1 MKAITA
7 TNTAALVLLLAAAH
21 IFVSVNSW
29 SIIQPSSFITT
40 QRLPN
45 INSFRSTVL
54 QLSSSNN
61 NDDSNS
67 DNNKKKKKKKKA
79 DLATQVSAMGLNE
92 LQTQFRL
99 AIARE
104 DMDAAI
110 LYRDELANRV
120 DGNNIGN
127 YNDNDNNGDGDS
139 NYTEEERLKRARQR
153 LSWSGLGTAPWLI
166 ERLDALDYTLPTTI
180 QINAMEAVNAIL
192 ADNTV
197 HSKVTAAVDN
207 NIDNDGEE
215 DDSTLEERL
224 INSSSSI
231 QNMGLVI
238 SGSTGS
244 GKTLAY
250 LVPTLSTLSQ
260 TLFTRQR
267 IRIKAEEDVGDLM
280 GDLLER
286 VMVQTSP
293 SMRGQGYEQVGG
305 KLSQPSTLGKSGTDV
320 KSPIAL
326 IVVPT
331 RELGV
336 QTALLLFEL
345 VGGNKKKIGSTD
357 SSGKKNMFKYKGP
370 KGVKIGC
377 VLDDE
382 VAKEGLKLQ
391 TDIAITTPQ
400 YLSKLIQEGD
410 VDPSKLR
417 VVIYDEADL
426 GLEQTSDD
434 YLKALF
440 DNNNASTTENTVR
453 EFSRISYLVGATV
466 TESLGNLAVRDEILP
481 RGRSYIATATRFAP
495 LTDDVSDDNDDD
507 TSGEYVNSM
516 ATVGIS
522 SAAAD
527 GSSNRRA
534 TLKDL
539 NLCLDPGLCH
549 ERVVAT
555 DNTELLCLARMLRKE
570 LEDFEIANATLT
582 AEAESGGDDD
592 DDEENDLLRQLAI
605 LREET
610 KDLEEEFDF
619 SSVLSNPP
627 AQAPDKIN
635 SLMRPKV
642 VVFFSDEDEARD
654 AILSLRDAMWGE
666 HKLGVLLPN
675 TGTAPLSIMESF
687 KKGDIS
693 VLLATPNSI
702 RGLDFPELTHVYTL
716 FLPDNDPREYLHLA
730 GRVGRIGQ
738 QGSVRGQGGK
748 VTTILDP
755 EEASKYDRMASFLGF
770 DYVDVAPIK
779 AEINV
784 EQSDVEDMR
793 RYLEDT
799 ITLLGTV
806 DDKEVFDAVDNEND
820 DENGDEEV
828 VGGDD
833 E

>member
-1 MKAITA
+1 MLFVSSWSLDHKSLLRPALSFANKQQWATTKKTPQSAITIPTA
-7 TNTAALVLLLAAAH
+7 TTSLQMTTA
-21 IFVSVNSW
+21 SNDSNYCNENGNSDD
-29 SIIQPSSFITT
+29 
-40 QRLPN
+40 
-45 INSFRSTVL
+45 
-54 QLSSSNN
+54 NN
-61 NDDSNS
+61 NNS
-67 DNNKKKKKKKKA
+67 KKKKNKKQ
-79 DLATQVSAMGLNE
+79 DLASQVSAMGLNE

-104 DMDAAI
+104 DMDAAL
-110 LYRDELANRV
+110 LYRDELAERL
-120 DGNNIGN
+120 DRSNNN
-127 YNDNDNNGDGDS
+127 SNSDS
-139 NYTEEERLKRARQR
+139 SSEQYKEVEEERLRKKRQR
-153 LSWSGLGTAPWLI
+153 LSWAGLGTAPWLI
-166 ERLDALDYTLPTTI
+166 ERLDALGYTFPTTI

-192 ADNTV
+192 SDDTDTKITAKAAEADN
-197 HSKVTAAVDN
+197 N
-207 NIDNDGEE
+207 ND
-215 DDSTLEERL
+215 TLEERF
-224 INSSSSI
+224 INSSNTI

-305 KLSQPSTLGKSGTDV
+305 GGTAKVSQTLGKSGTDV
-320 KSPIAL
+320 KRPVAL

-336 QTALLLFEL
+336 QIALLLFEL
-345 VGGNKKKIGSTD
+345 VGGNKKKTATER
-357 SSGKKNMFKYKGP
+357 SGKKNMFQYKGP

-377 VLDDE
+377 VLDE
-382 VAKEGLKLQ
+382 EMSMEGLKLQ

-400 YLSKLIQEGD
+400 YLTKLIEDKD

-426 GLEQTSDD
+426 GLEQTSSDN
-434 YLKALF
+434 LKLLF
-440 DNNNASTTENTVR
+440 DNNRNQRKEEEEEKTVR

-481 RGRSYIATATRFAP
+481 KGKSYIATATRFAP
-495 LTDDVSDDNDDD
+495 LVDDD
-507 TSGEYVNSM
+507 DEVAS
-516 ATVGIS
+516 
-522 SAAAD
+522 
-527 GSSNRRA
+527 SSNVSGYDDASVIGMSSSVADYASKA

-539 NLCLDPGLCH
+539 SLCLDPGLRH
-549 ERVVAT
+549 ERVIAP
-555 DNTELLCLARMLRKE
+555 DNTNLLCLARMLRKE
-570 LEDFEIANATLT
+570 LRDFEVANATLT
-582 AEAESGGDDD
+582 AEAENGNTIDFDDDD
-592 DDEENDLLRQLAI
+592 DDEENDLLRKLAI

-619 SSVLSNPP
+619 LSVVTSPTKE
-627 AQAPDKIN
+627 APDKIN

-642 VVFFSDEDEARD
+642 VVFFPDEDEARD
-654 AILSLRDAMWGE
+654 AILSLRDAMWSE

-675 TGTAPLSIMESF
+675 TGVAPLSIMESF

-738 QGSVRGQGGK
+738 QGSVRGQGGR

-755 EEASKYDRMASFLGF
+755 DEEFKFDQMASFLGF
-770 DYVDVAPIK
+770 HYEDVAPIK
-779 AEINV
+779 AEISV
-784 EQSDVEDMR
+784 EESDVEDMR

-806 DDKEVFDAVDNEND
+806 DDVVVDGNKKKDSTDA
-820 DENGDEEV
+820 EE
-828 VGGDD
+828 G
-833 E
+833 

>member
-1 MKAITA
+1 MMTIIRKSPSSQF
-7 TNTAALVLLLAAAH
+7 LRRLLLLTTV
-21 IFVSVNSW
+21 IIVFLGQDVVNSW
-29 SIIQPSSFITT
+29 SIQPSFT
-40 QRLPN
+40 
-45 INSFRSTVL
+45 
-54 QLSSSNN
+54 SSSRTQKPFFHSSSLQMTQTASDDNN
-61 NDDSNS
+61 NNE
-67 DNNKKKKKKKKA
+67 NKRKKP
-79 DLATQVSAMGLNE
+79 DLLATQVTSMGLNE

-110 LYRDELANRV
+110 LYRDELADRV
-120 DGNNIGN
+120 DSSNQSN
-127 YNDNDNNGDGDS
+127 YYDNDTS
-139 NYTEEERLKRARQR
+139 NLSEEERLKRKRQR
-153 LSWSGLGTAPWLI
+153 LSWAGLGTAPWLM
-166 ERLDALDYTLPTTI
+166 ERLDALEYALPTTI

-192 ADNTV
+192 KDNSNEKDSV
-197 HSKVTAAVDN
+197 KNIIN
-207 NIDNDGEE
+207 NYDDNDE
-215 DDSTLEERL
+215 DDDDNTLEERL
-224 INSSSSI
+224 LQSSSTI
-231 QNMGLVI
+231 QNMGLLI

-267 IRIKAEEDVGDLM
+267 IRVKAEEDVGDLM

-286 VMVQTSP
+286 VAVQTSP
-293 SMRGQGYEQVGG
+293 SMKGQGYEQVGG
-305 KLSQPSTLGKSGTDV
+305 KLKSDTTSSSSTLGKSGTDV

-336 QTALLLFEL
+336 QIALLLFEL
-345 VGGNKKKIGSTD
+345 VGGNKKQSPTER
-357 SSGKKNMFKYKGP
+357 SGKRNMFKYKGP

-377 VLDDE
+377 VLDEDM
-382 VAKEGLKLQ
+382 AKEGLKLQ
-391 TDIAITTPQ
+391 TDIAITTPKF
-400 YLSKLIQEGD
+400 LTKLMKDGD
-410 VDPSKLR
+410 VDPKKLR

-426 GLEQTSDD
+426 GLEQTSTDN
-434 YLKALF
+434 LKLLF
-440 DNNNASTTENTVR
+440 DGSVDSDDGDDAAAKKKR

-481 RGRSYIATATRFAP
+481 KGKSYIVTATRFAP
-495 LTDDVSDDNDDD
+495 LAADDD
-507 TSGEYVNSM
+507 AATTTTIDEEDITSGGEYLNAVP
-516 ATVGIS
+516 TVGIS
-522 SAAAD
+522 SSAD
-527 GSSNRRA
+527 ASKA

-539 NLCLDPGLCH
+539 SLCLDPGLRH
-549 ERVVAT
+549 ERVVAP
-555 DNTELLCLARMLRKE
+555 DNSELLCLTRMLRKE
-570 LEDFEIANATLT
+570 LEDFEKANATLT
-582 AEAESGGDDD
+582 ENGGVDGND
-592 DDEENDLLRQLAI
+592 DDEENDLLKQLAA

-619 SSVLSNPP
+619 SSVTSSSSSSPSGT
-627 AQAPDKIN
+627 PDKIN

-642 VVFFSDEDEARD
+642 VVFFPDEDEARD

-738 QGSVRGQGGK
+738 QGSVRGRGGR
-748 VTTILDP
+748 VTTILDQD
-755 EEASKYDRMASFLGF
+755 EAPKFDQMATFLGF
-770 DYVDVAPIK
+770 DYEDVAPIK
-779 AEINV
+779 AEIS

-806 DDKEVFDAVDNEND
+806 DDIDEKKDTPEND
-820 DENGDEEV
+820 
-828 VGGDD
+828 
-833 E
+833 

>member
-1 MKAITA
+1 M
-7 TNTAALVLLLAAAH
+7 TND
-21 IFVSVNSW
+21 
-29 SIIQPSSFITT
+29 
-40 QRLPN
+40 
-45 INSFRSTVL
+45 
-54 QLSSSNN
+54 SSNN
-61 NDDSNS
+61 E
-67 DNNKKKKKKKKA
+67 KKPP
-79 DLATQVSAMGLNE
+79 DLATQVTSMGLNE

-110 LYRDELANRV
+110 LYRDELAERV
-120 DGNNIGN
+120 DSSNTYN
-127 YNDNDNNGDGDS
+127 YNVDTNMTD
-139 NYTEEERLKRARQR
+139 EERLKRKRQR
-153 LSWSGLGTAPWLI
+153 LSWAGLGTAPWLM
-166 ERLDALDYTLPTTI
+166 ERLDALEYALPTTI

-192 ADNTV
+192 SDSNDYKNSVKNIINSSNDN
-197 HSKVTAAVDN
+197 HD
-207 NIDNDGEE
+207 E
-215 DDSTLEERL
+215 DDDDNTLEERL
-224 INSSSSI
+224 LQSTSTI
-231 QNMGLVI
+231 QNMGLLI

-286 VMVQTSP
+286 VAVQTSP
-293 SMRGQGYEQVGG
+293 SMKGQGYDQVGIN
-305 KLSQPSTLGKSGTDV
+305 KQSSSSSSSSTLGKSGTDV

-336 QTALLLFEL
+336 QIALLLFEL
-345 VGGNKKKIGSTD
+345 VGGNKKQSATER
-357 SSGKKNMFKYKGP
+357 SGKRNMFKYKGP

-377 VLDDE
+377 VLDE
-382 VAKEGLKLQ
+382 EMSKEGLKLQ
-391 TDIAITTPQ
+391 TDIAITTPR
-400 YLSKLIQEGD
+400 YLTKLMQDGD
-410 VDPSKLR
+410 IDPSKLR
-417 VVIYDEADL
+417 VVVYDEADL
-426 GLEQTSDD
+426 GLEQTSTDN
-434 YLKALF
+434 LKLLF
-440 DNNNASTTENTVR
+440 DGSTTTKDGEETENGNTKR

-466 TESLGNLAVRDEILP
+466 TESLGNLAVKDEILP
-481 RGRSYIATATRFAP
+481 KGKSYIVTATRFAP
-495 LTDDVSDDNDDD
+495 LAADDDVMEATNIDGGEDASDGGD
-507 TSGEYVNSM
+507 GEYVNAM
-516 ATVGIS
+516 PTVGIS
-522 SAAAD
+522 SSEDA
-527 GSSNRRA
+527 SKA

-539 NLCLDPGLCH
+539 SLCLDPGLRH
-549 ERVVAT
+549 ERVVAP

-570 LEDFEIANATLT
+570 LKDFEIANATLT
-582 AEAESGGDDD
+582 DEAENGSDSG
-592 DDEENDLLRQLAI
+592 DDEENDLLKQLAI

-619 SSVLSNPP
+619 SSVASSSPKGT
-627 AQAPDKIN
+627 PDKIN

-642 VVFFSDEDEARD
+642 VVFFPDEDEARD

-687 KKGDIS
+687 KKGEIS

-738 QGSVRGQGGK
+738 QGSVRGQGGR
-748 VTTILDP
+748 VTTILDQD
-755 EEASKYDRMASFLGF
+755 EAPKFDQMATFLGF
-770 DYVDVAPIK
+770 GYEDVAPIK
-779 AEINV
+779 AEIS

-806 DDKEVFDAVDNEND
+806 DDVDEKKDTPEND
-820 DENGDEEV
+820 
-828 VGGDD
+828 
-833 E
+833 

>member
-1 MKAITA
+1 M
-7 TNTAALVLLLAAAH
+7 TND
-21 IFVSVNSW
+21 
-29 SIIQPSSFITT
+29 
-40 QRLPN
+40 
-45 INSFRSTVL
+45 
-54 QLSSSNN
+54 SSSNN
-61 NDDSNS
+61 E
-67 DNNKKKKKKKKA
+67 KKPP
-79 DLATQVSAMGLNE
+79 DLATQVTSMGLNE

-110 LYRDELANRV
+110 LYRDELAERV
-120 DGNNIGN
+120 DSSNSYN
-127 YNDNDNNGDGDS
+127 YNDDTTMTD
-139 NYTEEERLKRARQR
+139 EERLKRKRQR
-153 LSWSGLGTAPWLI
+153 LSWAGLGTAPWLM
-166 ERLDALDYTLPTTI
+166 ERLDALEYALPTTI

-192 ADNTV
+192 SDSNNYNNSVKNIINSSNDNR
-197 HSKVTAAVDN
+197 D
-207 NIDNDGEE
+207 E
-215 DDSTLEERL
+215 DDDDNTLEERL
-224 INSSSSI
+224 LQSTSTI
-231 QNMGLVI
+231 QNMGLLI

-286 VMVQTSP
+286 VAVQTSP
-293 SMRGQGYEQVGG
+293 SMKGQGYDQVGIN
-305 KLSQPSTLGKSGTDV
+305 KQSSSSTLGKSGTGV

-336 QTALLLFEL
+336 QIALLLFEL
-345 VGGNKKKIGSTD
+345 VGGNRKQSATER
-357 SSGKKNMFKYKGP
+357 SGKRNMFKYKGP

-382 VAKEGLKLQ
+382 MSKEGLKLQ
-391 TDIAITTPQ
+391 TDIAITTPR
-400 YLSKLIQEGD
+400 YLTKLMQDGD
-410 VDPSKLR
+410 IDPSKLR
-417 VVIYDEADL
+417 VVVYDEADL
-426 GLEQTSDD
+426 GLEQTSTDN
-434 YLKALF
+434 LKLLF
-440 DNNNASTTENTVR
+440 DGSTTTKTKR

-466 TESLGNLAVRDEILP
+466 TESLGNLAVKDEILP
-481 RGRSYIATATRFAP
+481 KGKSYIVTATRFAP
-495 LTDDVSDDNDDD
+495 LAADDDVMEATNIDGGD
-507 TSGEYVNSM
+507 GEYVNAM
-516 ATVGIS
+516 PTVGIS
-522 SAAAD
+522 SSEDA
-527 GSSNRRA
+527 SKA

-539 NLCLDPGLCH
+539 SLCLDPGLRH
-549 ERVVAT
+549 ERVVAP

-570 LEDFEIANATLT
+570 LKDFEIANATLT
-582 AEAESGGDDD
+582 DEAENGSDSG
-592 DDEENDLLRQLAI
+592 DDEENDLLKQLAI

-619 SSVLSNPP
+619 SSVASSSPKGT
-627 AQAPDKIN
+627 PDKIN

-642 VVFFSDEDEARD
+642 VVFFPDEDEARD

-687 KKGDIS
+687 KKGEIS

-738 QGSVRGQGGK
+738 QGSVRGQGGR
-748 VTTILDP
+748 VTTILDQD
-755 EEASKYDRMASFLGF
+755 EAPKFDQMATFLGF
-770 DYVDVAPIK
+770 GYEDVASIK
-779 AEINV
+779 AEIS

-806 DDKEVFDAVDNEND
+806 DDVDEKKDRPEND
-820 DENGDEEV
+820 
-828 VGGDD
+828 
-833 E
+833 

>member
-1 MKAITA
+1 
-7 TNTAALVLLLAAAH
+7 
-21 IFVSVNSW
+21 
-29 SIIQPSSFITT
+29 
-40 QRLPN
+40 
-45 INSFRSTVL
+45 
-54 QLSSSNN
+54 
-61 NDDSNS
+61 
-67 DNNKKKKKKKKA
+67 
-79 DLATQVSAMGLNE
+79 MGLNE

-99 AIARE
+99 AVARE

-110 LYRDELANRV
+110 LYRDELAERV
-120 DGNNIGN
+120 DSSNT
-127 YNDNDNNGDGDS
+127 YNDGSTIMTD
-139 NYTEEERLKRARQR
+139 EERLKRKRQR
-153 LSWSGLGTAPWLI
+153 LSWAGLGTAPWLM
-166 ERLDALDYTLPTTI
+166 ERLDALEYAFPTTI

-192 ADNTV
+192 SDSSNDYNSVKNIINSSNDN
-197 HSKVTAAVDN
+197 HD
-207 NIDNDGEE
+207 E
-215 DDSTLEERL
+215 DDDDNTLEERL
-224 INSSSSI
+224 LKSTSTI
-231 QNMGLVI
+231 QNMGLLI

-286 VMVQTSP
+286 VAVQTSP
-293 SMRGQGYEQVGG
+293 SMKGQGYDQVGIN
-305 KLSQPSTLGKSGTDV
+305 KQSSSSTLGKSGTGV

-336 QTALLLFEL
+336 QIALLLFEL
-345 VGGNKKKIGSTD
+345 VGGNRKQSATER
-357 SSGKKNMFKYKGP
+357 SGKRNMFKYKGP

-382 VAKEGLKLQ
+382 MSKEGLKLQ
-391 TDIAITTPQ
+391 TDIAITTPR
-400 YLSKLIQEGD
+400 YLTKLMQDGD
-410 VDPSKLR
+410 IDPSKLR
-417 VVIYDEADL
+417 VVVYDEADL
-426 GLEQTSDD
+426 GLEQTSTDN
-434 YLKALF
+434 LKLLF
-440 DNNNASTTENTVR
+440 DGRTTTKDGEETENGNTKR

-466 TESLGNLAVRDEILP
+466 TESLGNLAVKDEILP
-481 RGRSYIATATRFAP
+481 KGKSYIVTATRFAP
-495 LTDDVSDDNDDD
+495 LASDGDVMEATNIDGGD
-507 TSGEYVNSM
+507 GEYINAM
-516 ATVGIS
+516 PTVGIS
-522 SAAAD
+522 SSEDA
-527 GSSNRRA
+527 SKA

-539 NLCLDPGLCH
+539 SLCLDPGLRH
-549 ERVVAT
+549 ERVVAP

-570 LEDFEIANATLT
+570 LKDFEIANATLT
-582 AEAESGGDDD
+582 DEAENGSDSS
-592 DDEENDLLRQLAI
+592 DDEENDLLKQLAI

-619 SSVLSNPP
+619 SSVASSSPKGT
-627 AQAPDKIN
+627 PDKIN

-642 VVFFSDEDEARD
+642 VVFFPDEDEARD

-687 KKGDIS
+687 KKGEIS

-716 FLPDNDPREYLHLA
+716 YLPDNDPREYLHLA

-738 QGSVRGQGGK
+738 QGSVRGQGGR
-748 VTTILDP
+748 VTTILDQD
-755 EEASKYDRMASFLGF
+755 EAPKFDQMATFLGF
-770 DYVDVAPIK
+770 NYEDVAPIK
-779 AEINV
+779 AEIS

-806 DDKEVFDAVDNEND
+806 DDVDEKKDRPEND
-820 DENGDEEV
+820 
-828 VGGDD
+828 
-833 E
+833 